1 MNTFACGL
9 AATVWSA
16 FAGFFRHRPYRS
28 IAGRECCGALLV
40 GLLSVVSQS
49 AHAVAG
55 GAGGG
60 DFGGGGDGGLF
71 ELAFEIL
78 FWIIVELPFPYN
90 LVAIALVL
98 FALWYASK
106 SVRSSSG
113 LNRIPSTQGSQPKSF
128 EIPSSFLARNPGFSP
143 DSLLAKANT
152 AFLAIQRAWS
162 QQDLAPVRRW
172 MSDGVWQRFTTQIMM
187 MRLLEQ
193 KNVVDDIRIKRIF
206 IDAIEEDGDFDIVHL
221 GIHFSAQDDFVSARF
236 PELDR
241 RGALD
246 LLEYWTFVR
255 KAGVAEKDLYHNN
268 DCPACGAPL
277 PSDMG
282 EVARCPACK
291 TVCSLGDYDWVLT
304 EITQADD
311 YVNRDGKLGKSGALT
326 RSIRAA
332 LGADHGFSVQS
343 LEDKASNAYLQIMAA
358 QVGNRPEMMRR
369 FVGDQLF
376 AKLSQEFAEQQAFV
390 FNRLYLNRVTVI
402 DYFRADGQDNLVVA
416 IKRTAQRVAIT
427 ADRLVLLD
435 QGMYTRNEIMV
446 LSRDIGAG
454 DSAASLYAHACPACG
469 GPVGDTLDLKCGYC
483 GELLNSTSREWI
495 VTRLLSADD
504 YSAFARDQQIPLTT
518 GVVAGQLDP
527 LYGVRDYAFNN
538 VLMILGID
546 GEITP
551 DELQFGRALSR
562 KLGYNEQKIAG
573 MFELARN
580 RQLSLRLPQD
590 RKSAIK
596 VRDQMEA
603 AALADRRVSPAE
615 QALLKKLGE
624 QIERMPM

>member
-1 MNTFACGL
+1 MA
-9 AATVWSA
+9 
-16 FAGFFRHRPYRS
+16 
-28 IAGRECCGALLV
+28 ALLW
-40 GLLSVVSQS
+40 VVCES
-49 AHAVAG
+49 AQAVAG

-98 FALWYASK
+98 LALWYASK

-113 LNRIPSTQGSQPKSF
+113 LNRIPSTQRSQPRSF
-128 EIPSSFLARNPGFSP
+128 EIPSSFLARNPEFSP

-172 MSDGVWQRFTTQIMM
+172 ISDGVWQRFTTQIMM

-193 KNVVDDIRIKRIF
+193 KNVIDDIRIKRIF

-221 GIHFSAQDDFVSARF
+221 GIHFSAQDDFVSARY
-236 PELDR
+236 PQLDR
-241 RGALD
+241 RGALE
-246 LLEYWTFVR
+246 LLEYWTFMR
-255 KAGVAEKDLYHNN
+255 KAGVAEKDLYHHN

-277 PSDMG
+277 PNDMG

-311 YVNRDGKLGKSGALT
+311 YVNRDDKLGKSGALT

-332 LGADHGFSVQS
+332 LGADRGFSVQS

-358 QVGNRPEMMRR
+358 QVNNKPEMMRR

-376 AKLSQEFAEQQAFV
+376 AKLSQEFAQQQAFV
-390 FNRLYLNRVTVI
+390 FNRLYLNRVMVI

-454 DSAASLYAHACPACG
+454 DAGASLYAHACPACG
-469 GPVGDTLDLKCGYC
+469 GPVADTLDLKCGYC

-504 YSAFARDQQIPLTT
+504 YGAFVRDQQLSLTT
-518 GVVAGQLDP
+518 GLAGGQLDP

-538 VLMILGID
+538 VLMILAID

-615 QALLKKLGE
+615 QALLKELGE

>member
-1 MNTFACGL
+1 M
-9 AATVWSA
+9 
-16 FAGFFRHRPYRS
+16 
-28 IAGRECCGALLV
+28 
-40 GLLSVVSQS
+40 
-49 AHAVAG
+49 
-55 GAGGG
+55 
-60 DFGGGGDGGLF
+60 F

-98 FALWYASK
+98 LALWYASK

-113 LNRIPSTQGSQPKSF
+113 LNRIPSTQRSQPRSF
-128 EIPSSFLARNPGFSP
+128 EIPSSFLARNPEFSP

-162 QQDLAPVRRW
+162 QQDLASVRRW
-172 MSDGVWQRFTTQIMM
+172 ISDGVWQRFTTQIVM

-193 KNVVDDIRIKRIF
+193 KNVVDDISIKRIF

-221 GIHFSAQDDFVSARF
+221 GIHFSAQDDFVSARY
-236 PELDR
+236 PQLDR
-241 RGALD
+241 RGALE
-246 LLEYWTFVR
+246 LLEYWTFMR

-277 PSDMG
+277 PNDMG

-326 RSIRAA
+326 RSIREA
-332 LGADHGFSVQS
+332 LGADRGFSVQS

-358 QVGNRPEMMRR
+358 QVSNKPEMMRR

-376 AKLSQEFAEQQAFV
+376 AKLSQEFAQQQAFV
-390 FNRLYLNRVTVI
+390 FNRLYLNRVMVI

-454 DSAASLYAHACPACG
+454 DAGASLYAHACPACG

-504 YSAFARDQQIPLTT
+504 YGAFVRDQQLSLTT
-518 GVVAGQLDP
+518 GLAGGQLDP

-538 VLMILGID
+538 VLMILAID

-615 QALLKKLGE
+615 QALLKELGE

>member
-1 MNTFACGL
+1 MNTFACGP
-9 AATVWSA
+9 AAAARSV
-16 FAGFFRHRPYRS
+16 FQGVFRHRP
-28 IAGRECCGALLV
+28 IAGRKLYGALTAALRW
-40 GLLSVVSQS
+40 VVCES
-49 AHAVAG
+49 AQAVAG

-98 FALWYASK
+98 LALWYANK

-113 LNRIPSTQGSQPKSF
+113 LNRIPSAQRPQPRSF

-143 DSLLAKANT
+143 DSLLVKANT

-162 QQDLAPVRRW
+162 KQDLAPVRRW
-172 MSDGVWQRFTTQIMM
+172 ISDGVWQRFTTQIMM

-193 KNVVDDIRIKRIF
+193 KNVVDDIQIKRIF

-221 GIHFSAQDDFVSARF
+221 GIHFSAKDDFISARY
-236 PELDR
+236 PQLDR
-241 RGALD
+241 RGALE

-282 EVARCPACK
+282 EIARCPACR

-304 EITQADD
+304 EITQTDD

-332 LGADHGFSVQS
+332 LGADRGFSVQS

-376 AKLSQEFAEQQAFV
+376 AKLSQDFAQQQAFV

-416 IKRTAQRVAIT
+416 IKRTAQRVAIA
-427 ADRLVLLD
+427 ADRLLLLD
-435 QGMYTRNEIMV
+435 QGMYTRNEIMI
-446 LSRDIGAG
+446 LARDIGAG
-454 DSAASLYAHACPACG
+454 DAGASLYAHACPACG

-495 VTRLLSADD
+495 VSRLLSADD
-504 YSAFARDQQIPLTT
+504 YSAFARDQQFSLTT
-518 GVVAGQLDP
+518 GLAVGQLDP

-562 KLGYNEQKIAG
+562 KLGYNEQKVDG

-590 RKSAIK
+590 RKSALK
-596 VRDQMEA
+596 VREQMEA
-603 AALADRRVSPAE
+603 AALADRSVSSAE
-615 QALLKKLGE
+615 QALLKEIGE